1 MNKCYKTIWFKNK
14 INRKY
19 EANNW
24 CHNSR
29 NVYNDMEAKTLS
41 KEVIMTHV
49 ILLKTFSKIC
59 AWGNYSLAMHWHK
72 VLIKTANLTKIVKI
86 RKGKKKAN
94 VISERSWRKRQ
105 ILQDPFGWYKSDFY
119 TESFRE
125 VSYEASW
132 LHVILK

>member
-86 RKGKKKAN
+86 RKSKKTQFRRGLDENVKFYRTHSVDTKAIFIPSRF
-94 VISERSWRKRQ
+94 VRFPLKLR
-105 ILQDPFGWYKSDFY
+105 DCTWY
-119 TESFRE
+119 
-125 VSYEASW
+125 
-132 LHVILK
+132 